1 MRFPRVHY
9 MAVGETIVTTI
20 IVGKRY
26 QVVIP
31 GPTELFA
38 ATLNRYI
45 VRMGLFH
52 RRFLCL

>member
-1 MRFPRVHY
+1 
-9 MAVGETIVTTI
+9 MAVGETIVINI

-31 GPTELFA
+31 GPTEFFA